1 MDIGELLSY
10 KPPNTPKRPTAGEE
24 DDEDEWENAKR
35 PRRVIK
41 TPYHARQRQPK
52 ELDVVPSRNDEP
64 ATPIRAALPSSTNDV
79 VEPQLTEKEKQDILK
94 YVETE
99 APEVEALDEATLK
112 RMILLF
118 EKRALRNQEM
128 RVKFPD
134 QPEKF
139 MESEVEL
146 HETLQELHIIAT
158 NPDLYQ
164 LMVELGAV
172 PSLLELLS
180 HENTDIAV
188 GVVDLLQELTDVDIL
203 HESQEGA
210 DTLIDALLEQQVC
223 ALLVQ
228 NLERLDETVKEESD
242 GVYNTLAIFE
252 NLLEFRPDLCADAGK
267 QGLMQWLL
275 RRIKTKTPFD
285 ANKLYASEL
294 LSILLQHTPEN
305 RLLLGDLDGI
315 DVLLQQLAYY
325 KRHDPQTA
333 EEQEMMENLFNVL
346 CSSLMAT
353 VNRDRF
359 LRGEGLQLM
368 NLMLREKKMSRNG
381 SLKVLDHAMNGPDGR
396 DNCSKFVDIL
406 GLRTIFPLFMKTP
419 TKNRKKMLTAEE
431 HEVSI
436 YINIIKLINL
446 IIYSKI
452 INSTFAEHVISI
464 IASMLKN
471 CKGQQR
477 QRLLSKFTEN
487 DYEKVDRLMEL
498 HFKYLEKVEEVEKNG
513 KEDEDEE
520 ESYLRRLDG
529 GLFILQL
536 VDYVLLEACTGCPP
550 AVKQR
555 VTRIL
560 AQRRASLKTIRH
572 IMREYAGNLGD
583 AGDTEWKEAEQQHI
597 LQLIDKF

>member
-10 KPPNTPKRPTAGEE
+10 KPPNTPKRPAAGEE
-24 DDEDEWENAKR
+24 DDEDEWENPKK
-35 PRRVIK
+35 PKRVIK
-41 TPYHARQRQPK
+41 TPYHARQRQQK
-52 ELDVVPSRNDEP
+52 EVEVMSSRDSEP
-64 ATPIRAALPSSTNDV
+64 PTPIRSATPSSTHDV
-79 VEPQLTEKEKQDILK
+79 IEPQLTEKEKQDILK

-118 EKRALRNQEM
+118 EKRGLRNQEM

-146 HETLQELHIIAT
+146 HETLQELHIVAT

-188 GVVDLLQELTDVDIL
+188 GIVDLLQELTDVDIL

-242 GVYNTLAIFE
+242 GVFNTLAIFE
-252 NLLEFRPDLCADAGK
+252 NLLEFRPGLCAEAGK

-294 LSILLQHTPEN
+294 LSILLQHTLEN
-305 RLLLGDLDGI
+305 RHLLGDLDGI

-381 SLKVLDHAMNGPDGR
+381 SLKVLDHAMNGPDGK

-431 HEVSI
+431 HE
-436 YINIIKLINL
+436 
-446 IIYSKI
+446 
-452 INSTFAEHVISI
+452 EHVISI
-464 IASMLKN
+464 IASMLRN

>member
-10 KPPNTPKRPTAGEE
+10 KPPNTPKRPAAGEE
-24 DDEDEWENAKR
+24 DDEDEWESAKK
-35 PRRVIK
+35 PKRVIK
-41 TPYHARQRQPK
+41 TPYHARQRQIK
-52 ELDVVPSRNDEP
+52 EHIEVGTPRDSEP
-64 ATPIRAALPSSTNDV
+64 ATPVRTVVPSSTPDV
-79 VEPQLTEKEKQDILK
+79 VEPQLTEKEKEDILK

-146 HETLQELHIIAT
+146 HETLQELHIIAA

-228 NLERLDETVKEESD
+228 NLERLDEMVKEESD

-252 NLLEFRPDLCADAGK
+252 NLLEFRPDLCTDAGK

-381 SLKVLDHAMNGPDGR
+381 SLKVLDYAMNGPDGK

-431 HEVSI
+431 HE
-436 YINIIKLINL
+436 
-446 IIYSKI
+446 
-452 INSTFAEHVISI
+452 EHVVSI
-464 IASMLKN
+464 IASMLRN

>member
-431 HEVSI
+431 HE
-436 YINIIKLINL
+436 
-446 IIYSKI
+446 
-452 INSTFAEHVISI
+452 EHVISI

-498 HFKYLEKVEEVEKNG
+498 HFKYLEKVEEVEKKHLTEISKSEKFKKFMFSIFYFYH

>member
-10 KPPNTPKRPTAGEE
+10 KPPNTPKRPAVGEE
-24 DDEDEWENAKR
+24 DDDDEWESVKK
-35 PRRVIK
+35 PKKVIK
-41 TPYHARQRQPK
+41 TPYHPRQRQPK
-52 ELDVVPSRNDEP
+52 ELEVVPSRENEPTVSMKVVLP
-64 ATPIRAALPSSTNDV
+64 ATTHDV

-94 YVETE
+94 YVESE
-99 APEVEALDEATLK
+99 AAEVESLDEGTLK
-112 RMILLF
+112 RTILLF

-146 HETLQELHIIAT
+146 HEILQELHIIAT
-158 NPDLYQ
+158 SPDLYQ

-228 NLERLDETVKEESD
+228 NLDRLDETIKEESD

-275 RRIKTKTPFD
+275 RRIKTKAPFD

-381 SLKVLDHAMNGPDGR
+381 SLKVLDHAMNGPDGK
-396 DNCSKFVDIL
+396 DNCGKFVDIL

-419 TKNRKKMLTAEE
+419 TKNRKKILTADEHEE
-431 HEVSI
+431 HV
-436 YINIIKLINL
+436 
-446 IIYSKI
+446 
-452 INSTFAEHVISI
+452 VSI
-464 IASMLKN
+464 IASMLRN

-520 ESYLRRLDG
+520 ESYLKRLNG

-536 VDYVLLEACTGCPP
+536 VDYILLEACTGCLP

-555 VTRIL
+555 VMRIL

-583 AGDTEWKEAEQQHI
+583 AGDTEWKKAEQQHI

>member
-10 KPPNTPKRPTAGEE
+10 KPPNTPKRSAPGED
-24 DDEDEWENAKR
+24 DDEDDWDSKR
-35 PRRVIK
+35 SKKLIK
-41 TPYHARQRQPK
+41 TPYHARQRHTLSK
-52 ELDVVPSRNDEP
+52 VVDSTPVRVSEP
-64 ATPIRAALPSSTNDV
+64 PTPIRAALPAPENDV
-79 VEPQLTEKEKQDILK
+79 VEPQLTKEQKEDILK

-99 APEVEALDEATLK
+99 AAEVEALDETNLK

-134 QPEKF
+134 QPDKF

-146 HETLQELHIIAT
+146 HDILQELHAIAT
-158 NPDLYQ
+158 NPDLYP
-164 LMVELGAV
+164 LMVELGVV
-172 PSLLELLS
+172 PSLLELLA

-188 GVVDLLQELTDVDIL
+188 GIVDLLQELTESDVYN
-203 HESQEGA
+203 EAPEEA
-210 DTLIDALLEQQVC
+210 DSLIDALLGQQVF

-228 NLERLDETVKEESD
+228 NLERLDESVSEESD
-242 GVYNTLAIFE
+242 GVFNTLAIFE
-252 NLLEFRPDLCADAGK
+252 NLLETRLELCMDAGK
-267 QGLMQWLL
+267 QGLITWLL
-275 RRIKTKTPFD
+275 KRIKVKTPFD
-285 ANKLYASEL
+285 TNKLYASEI
-294 LSILLQHTPEN
+294 LSILLQNTKKN
-305 RLLLGDLDGI
+305 RLLLGDFDGI

-333 EEQEMMENLFNVL
+333 EEQELMENLFDIL
-346 CSSLMAT
+346 CSSLMET
-353 VNRDRF
+353 VNRERF

-381 SLKVLDHAMNGPDGR
+381 SLKVLDYAMNGPDGK

-419 TKNRKKMLTAEE
+419 IKNRKKIVTAEE
-431 HEVSI
+431 HE
-436 YINIIKLINL
+436 
-446 IIYSKI
+446 
-452 INSTFAEHVISI
+452 EHVVSI
-464 IASMLKN
+464 IASMLRN

-498 HFKYLEKVEEVEKNG
+498 HFKYLEKVEEVEKNA
-513 KEDEDEE
+513 KEDDEE
-520 ESYLRRLDG
+520 EETLMKRLNG
-529 GLFILQL
+529 GLFTLQL
-536 VDYVLLEACTGCPP
+536 VDYILLEACIGCPP

-560 AQRRASLKTIRH
+560 TQRRASLKTIRN
-572 IMREYAGNLGD
+572 IVREYAGNLGD
-583 AGDTEWKEAEQQHI
+583 DGDVEWKEAQQQHI

>member
-10 KPPNTPKRPTAGEE
+10 KPPNTPKRPAAGEE
-24 DDEDEWENAKR
+24 DDEDDWENPKK
-35 PRRVIK
+35 PKRVIK

-52 ELDVVPSRNDEP
+52 EVEVISSRDNEP
-64 ATPIRAALPSSTNDV
+64 PTPIRTTIPSSTHDV
-79 VEPQLTEKEKQDILK
+79 IEPQLTEKEKQDILK

-118 EKRALRNQEM
+118 EKRGLRNQEM

-146 HETLQELHIIAT
+146 HETLQELHIVAT

-228 NLERLDETVKEESD
+228 NLERLDEAVKEESD
-242 GVYNTLAIFE
+242 GVFNTLAIFE

-346 CSSLMAT
+346 CSSLMAI

-381 SLKVLDHAMNGPDGR
+381 SLKVLDHAMNGPDGK

-431 HEVSI
+431 HE
-436 YINIIKLINL
+436 
-446 IIYSKI
+446 
-452 INSTFAEHVISI
+452 EHVVSI
-464 IASMLKN
+464 IASMLRN

-583 AGDTEWKEAEQQHI
+583 VGDTEWKEAEQQHI

>member
-10 KPPNTPKRPTAGEE
+10 KPPNTPKRPAAGEE
-24 DDEDEWENAKR
+24 DDEDEWESAKK

-41 TPYHARQRQPK
+41 TPYHARQRQVK
-52 ELDVVPSRNDEP
+52 EVEIGTPRDSEP
-64 ATPIRAALPSSTNDV
+64 PTPVRTATPSPAQDV
-79 VEPQLTEKEKQDILK
+79 VEPQLTEKEKEDILK

-146 HETLQELHIIAT
+146 HETLQELHIIAA

-228 NLERLDETVKEESD
+228 NLERLDEAVKEESD

-252 NLLEFRPDLCADAGK
+252 NLLEFRPDLCVDAGK

-275 RRIKTKTPFD
+275 RRIKAKSPFD

-305 RLLLGDLDGI
+305 KLLLGDLDGI

-353 VNRDRF
+353 INRDRF

-381 SLKVLDHAMNGPDGR
+381 SLKVLDYAMNGPDGK

-431 HEVSI
+431 HE
-436 YINIIKLINL
+436 
-446 IIYSKI
+446 
-452 INSTFAEHVISI
+452 EHVVSI
-464 IASMLKN
+464 IASMLRN

-498 HFKYLEKVEEVEKNG
+498 HFKYLEKVEEVEKTG

-583 AGDTEWKEAEQQHI
+583 AGDMEWKEAEQQHI

>member
-10 KPPNTPKRPTAGEE
+10 KPPNTPKRPLAREE
-24 DDEDEWENAKR
+24 DDEDEWENAKK

-41 TPYHARQRQPK
+41 TPYHARQRQ
-52 ELDVVPSRNDEP
+52 SREIEMTPVRSSEP
-64 ATPIRAALPSSTNDV
+64 PTPIRAALPSPANDV

-112 RMILLF
+112 RMVLLF

-139 MESEVEL
+139 MESEMEL
-146 HETLQELHIIAT
+146 YETLQELHVVAT
-158 NPDLYQ
+158 NPDLYP

-188 GVVDLLQELTDVDIL
+188 GVVDLLQELIDVDIL
-203 HESQEGA
+203 NESQKGA

-228 NLERLDETVKEESD
+228 NLERLDESVKEESD
-242 GVYNTLAIFE
+242 GVHNTLAIFE
-252 NLLEFRPDLCADAGK
+252 NLLEFRPELGVDAGK

-275 RRIKTKTPFD
+275 RRIKAKTPFD

-294 LSILLQHTPEN
+294 LSILLQYTSEN
-305 RLLLGDLDGI
+305 WLLLGELDGI

-346 CSSLMAT
+346 CSSLLAAE
-353 VNRDRF
+353 NRDRF

-381 SLKVLDHAMNGPDGR
+381 SLKVLDFAMNGPEGK
-396 DNCSKFVDIL
+396 DNCNKFVDIL

-419 TKNRKKMLTAEE
+419 TKNRKRMLTAEE
-431 HEVSI
+431 HE
-436 YINIIKLINL
+436 
-446 IIYSKI
+446 
-452 INSTFAEHVISI
+452 EHVVSI

-487 DYEKVDRLMEL
+487 DYEKVDRLVEL
-498 HFKYLEKVEEVEKNG
+498 HFKYLEKVEEIEQNT

-520 ESYLRRLDG
+520 VSYLRRLEG
-529 GLFILQL
+529 GLYMLQL
-536 VDYVLLEACTGCPP
+536 VDYVLLEACTTGCPP
-550 AVKQR
+550 AAKQR
-555 VTRIL
+555 VSRIL
-560 AQRRASLKTIRH
+560 SQRRASLKTIKH

-583 AGDTEWKEAEQQHI
+583 AGDSEWREAEQQHI